1 MKLYDFPII
10 LADGSELTRDRLEN
24 KVILIVNVASKCGF
38 TPQYKALEELYQ
50 RYQDQGFLII
60 GFPCNQFSQQE
71 PGSNEEIL
79 NFCKLNYGVSFP
91 ISRKIEVNGPQADPL
106 YQWLSQEQK
115 GLLGAS
121 IKWNFTKF
129 LINRDGEVVERF
141 APTKKP
147 EKLTSK
153 IEALL
158 KN

>member
-1 MKLYDFPII
+1 MLYDFPII
-10 LADGSELTRDRLEN
+10 LADGTELSPDKLEN

-38 TPQYKALEELYQ
+38 TPQYLALEELYQ
-50 RYQDQGFLII
+50 HYQDQGFLII
-60 GFPCNQFSQQE
+60 AFPCNQFSQQE

-79 NFCKLNYGVSFP
+79 SFCQVNYGVSFP
-91 ISRKIEVNGPQADPL
+91 ISRKIEVNGPHADPL
-106 YQWLSQEQK
+106 YQWLSQKQK

-129 LINRDGEVVERF
+129 LINRNGQVVERF

-147 EKLTSK
+147 EKLTRK

>member
-1 MKLYDFPII
+1 MLYDFPII
-10 LADGSELTRDRLEN
+10 LADGTELTRDRLEN

-79 NFCKLNYGVSFP
+79 NFCQLNYGVSFP

-147 EKLTSK
+147 EKLASK

-158 KN
+158 KI